1 MITGRRNQRKRSLFP
16 FSVITLPMFDQGVSG
31 LSHAFG
37 TRRASW
43 PQEAA
48 DGERLRVVSVNQV
61 HGAEVLVITGWS
73 PQARPDGQEQAADAI
88 VTDQP
93 NTCLTIR
100 TADCVPMLVVDPAL
114 RVIAAIHAGWR
125 GTLKEIGPK
134 TLRVMQERFGCVMS
148 SMRVAIGP
156 SIGRCCYEVN
166 NVVMSPMK
174 RAYPYWREVLD
185 EYEGGRGVVDLRRL
199 NRKQMELA
207 GVDPERIETVN
218 LCTACHPELFYS
230 YRRDGKGTP
239 HLTSGIVLA

>member
-1 MITGRRNQRKRSLFP
+1 MTARRTKSSLAPLRSA
-16 FSVITLPMFDQGVSG
+16 ITLPMFDQGVPG
-31 LSHAFG
+31 VSHAFG

-43 PQEAA
+43 PREAPTGA
-48 DGERLRVVSVNQV
+48 RLHVVSVNQV
-61 HGAEVLVITGWS
+61 HGADVLVITGRS
-73 PQARPDGQEQAADAI
+73 PKGRRYGQHQAADAI

-100 TADCVPMLVVDPAL
+100 TADCVPILVVDPAL
-114 RVIAAIHAGWR
+114 RIIAAVHAGWR

-134 TLRVMQERFGCVMS
+134 TLRIMQERFGCVMS

-156 SIGRCCYEVN
+156 SIGRCCYEVDD
-166 NVVMSPMK
+166 VVINPVK
-174 RAYPYWREVLD
+174 HAYSYWREVLD
-185 EYEGGRGVVDLRRL
+185 ESEGGRAVLDLRRL

-207 GVDPERIETVN
+207 GVDAGRIETVN

-230 YRRDGKGTP
+230 YRRDGKGTF